1 MSTTTQLTPAEQ
13 HIFEIIIS
21 LKASWVWKVPLPAR
35 EAVCMVTF
43 LLRWYGNVSSMMRG
57 YFKHMRSGGGVGRN
71 SWMAKPYCK
80 VLSLVPNRLL
90 LQKRKI
96 HPSHA
101 RLFQWVG
108 LARGITLNSYIT
120 CSNKALR
127 IFPSPSDNTSF
138 SASVLGASLQICVAF
153 VRQKYLTGSHINKS
167 KKWNKKARLNR
178 KKKLNNRHQPM
189 KAN

>member
-1 MSTTTQLTPAEQ
+1 M
-13 HIFEIIIS
+13 
-21 LKASWVWKVPLPAR
+21 WKNVLPAR
-35 EAVCMVTF
+35 EAVCIVTYS
-43 LLRWYGNVSSMMRG
+43 LWWYGNVSSMMRG
-57 YFKHMRSGGGVGRN
+57 YFKHIREGGGGRN
-71 SWMAKPYCK
+71 SWMDKPYCK

-138 SASVLGASLQICVAF
+138 SAAALGPSLQIHVAF
-153 VRQKYLTGSHINKS
+153 ARQKHLAGSHINKS
-167 KKWNKKARLNR
+167 EKWNKKTL
-178 KKKLNNRHQPM
+178 KPEK
-189 KAN
+189 